1 MAVLNRSTEA
11 TILRWPARDTHRI
24 AEHTEHVEIVLH
36 AIVFADKAIEEN
48 NGKKGLIGIFQSF
61 NFTRFPTVAPTWYV
75 YVAFGNVAN
84 GRHDVTVNVI
94 HDDTGSVI
102 VRSHGEVQVRTSATD
117 VEIVFP
123 MAGAAF
129 RAPGVHWL
137 TVTLDQAQ
145 IGSRVLRVG
154 QQVTDTK

>member
-1 MAVLNRSTEA
+1 M
-11 TILRWPARDTHRI
+11 
-24 AEHTEHVEIVLH
+24 EIVLH

-61 NFTRFPTVAPTWYV
+61 NFARFPTVAPTWYV
-75 YVAFGNVAN
+75 YVALGNVSK
-84 GRHDVTVNVI
+84 GRHDVTVNIV

-102 VRSHGEVQVRTSATD
+102 VRSHGEVQVRTSAAD

-129 RAPGVHWL
+129 RSPGVHWL

-145 IGSRVLRVG
+145 IGSRVLHVG
-154 QQVTDTK
+154 QQSEDTK

>member
-1 MAVLNRSTEA
+1 M
-11 TILRWPARDTHRI
+11 
-24 AEHTEHVEIVLH
+24 EHTEHVEIVLH

-61 NFTRFPTVAPTWYV
+61 NFARFPTVAPTWYV
-75 YVAFGNVAN
+75 YVAFGNVAK
-84 GRHDVTVNVI
+84 GRHDVTVNVV

-102 VRSHGEVQVRTSATD
+102 VRSHGEVQVRTPAAD
-117 VEIVFP
+117 VELVFP

-145 IGSRVLRVG
+145 IGSRVLHVG
-154 QQVTDTK
+154 QHPEDTK

>member
-1 MAVLNRSTEA
+1 MEV
-11 TILRWPARDTHRI
+11 
-24 AEHTEHVEIVLH
+24 VLH

-61 NFTRFPTVAPTWYV
+61 NFARFPTVAPTWYV
-75 YVAFGNVAN
+75 YVAFGNVSK
-84 GRHDVTVNVI
+84 GGHDVTVNVV
-94 HDDTGSVI
+94 HDDTSSVI

-129 RAPGVHWL
+129 RSPGVHWL
-137 TVTLDQAQ
+137 TVTLDQTQ
-145 IGSRVLRVG
+145 IGSRVLHVG
-154 QQVTDTK
+154 HQAEDTR

>member
-1 MAVLNRSTEA
+1 
-11 TILRWPARDTHRI
+11 
-24 AEHTEHVEIVLH
+24 VEVVLH

-61 NFTRFPTVAPTWYV
+61 NFARFPTVAPTWYV
-75 YVAFGNVAN
+75 YVAFGNVSK
-84 GRHDVTVNVI
+84 GRHDVTINVV

-102 VRSHGEVQVRTSATD
+102 VRSHGEVQVRTSAAD

-129 RAPGVHWL
+129 RSPGVHWL
-137 TVTLDQAQ
+137 TVTLDQTQ
-145 IGSRVLRVG
+145 IGSRVLHVG
-154 QQVTDTK
+154 HQAEDTR

>member
-1 MAVLNRSTEA
+1 M
-11 TILRWPARDTHRI
+11 
-24 AEHTEHVEIVLH
+24 EIVLH

-61 NFTRFPTVAPTWYV
+61 NFARFPTVAPTWYV
-75 YVAFGNVAN
+75 YVALGNVSK
-84 GRHDVTVNVI
+84 GRHDVTINVI

-102 VRSHGEVQVRTSATD
+102 VRSHGQVQVRTSAAD
-117 VEIVFP
+117 VEVVFP

-137 TVTLDQAQ
+137 TVTLDQTQ
-145 IGSRVLRVG
+145 VGSRVLHVG
-154 QQVTDTK
+154 HQPEATK

>member
-1 MAVLNRSTEA
+1 M
-11 TILRWPARDTHRI
+11 
-24 AEHTEHVEIVLH
+24 EIVLH

-48 NGKKGLIGIFQSF
+48 NGKKGLIGIFHSF
-61 NFTRFPTVAPTWYV
+61 NFSQFPTVAPTWYV
-75 YVAFGNVAN
+75 YIAFGNVAK
-84 GRHDVTVNVI
+84 GRHDVTVNVV

-102 VRSHGEVQVRTSATD
+102 VRSHGEVQVRTSAAD

-123 MAGAAF
+123 MTGAAF
-129 RAPGVHWL
+129 RAPGLHWL

-154 QQVTDTK
+154 HQPADTR

>member
-1 MAVLNRSTEA
+1 M
-11 TILRWPARDTHRI
+11 
-24 AEHTEHVEIVLH
+24 EIVLH

-61 NFTRFPTVAPTWYV
+61 NFAGFPTVAPTWYV
-75 YVAFGNVAN
+75 YVAFGNVSK
-84 GRHDVTVNVI
+84 GRHDVTINVV

-102 VRSHGEVQVRTSATD
+102 VRSHGEVQVRTSAAD

-129 RAPGVHWL
+129 RAPGLHWL
-137 TVTLDQAQ
+137 TVTLDQTQ
-145 IGSRVLRVG
+145 IGSRVLHVG
-154 QQVTDTK
+154 HQPEATK

>member
-1 MAVLNRSTEA
+1 MEV
-11 TILRWPARDTHRI
+11 
-24 AEHTEHVEIVLH
+24 VLH

-75 YVAFGNVAN
+75 YVAFGNVPK
-84 GRHDVTVNVI
+84 GRHDVTVNVV

-102 VRSHGEVQVRTSATD
+102 VRSHGKVQVRTPATD

-123 MAGAAF
+123 MAGAGF
-129 RAPGVHWL
+129 RAPGVHRL

-145 IGSRVLRVG
+145 IGSRVLHVG
-154 QQVTDTK
+154 HQTCRYQVKQVC

>member
-1 MAVLNRSTEA
+1 M
-11 TILRWPARDTHRI
+11 
-24 AEHTEHVEIVLH
+24 EIVLH

-61 NFTRFPTVAPTWYV
+61 NFARFPTVAPTWYV
-75 YVAFGNVAN
+75 YVALGNVSK
-84 GRHDVTVNVI
+84 GRHDVTVNIV

-102 VRSHGEVQVRTSATD
+102 VRSHGEVQVRTSAAD

-129 RAPGVHWL
+129 RAPGLHWL
-137 TVTLDQAQ
+137 TVTLDQTQ
-145 IGSRVLRVG
+145 IGSRVLHVG
-154 QQVTDTK
+154 HQPEATK

>member
-1 MAVLNRSTEA
+1 M
-11 TILRWPARDTHRI
+11 
-24 AEHTEHVEIVLH
+24 EHTEHVEIVLH

-61 NFTRFPTVAPTWYV
+61 NFSQFPTVAPTWYV
-75 YVAFGNVAN
+75 YVAFGNVAK
-84 GRHDVTVNVI
+84 GRHDVTVNVVL
-94 HDDTGSVI
+94 DDTGSVI

-129 RAPGVHWL
+129 RAPGLHWL
-137 TVTLDQAQ
+137 TVTLDKAQ

-154 QQVTDTK
+154 HQTTDTR

>member
-1 MAVLNRSTEA
+1 M
-11 TILRWPARDTHRI
+11 
-24 AEHTEHVEIVLH
+24 EIVLH

-61 NFTRFPTVAPTWYV
+61 NFARFPTVAPTWYV
-75 YVAFGNVAN
+75 YVAFGNVSK
-84 GRHDVTVNVI
+84 GRHDVTVNVV

-102 VRSHGEVQVRTSATD
+102 VRSHGDVQVRTSAAD

-129 RAPGVHWL
+129 RSPGLHWL
-137 TVTLDQAQ
+137 TVSLDQTQ
-145 IGSRVLRVG
+145 IGSRVLHVG
-154 QQVTDTK
+154 HQPDDTK